1 MPESLLG
8 EEADSDPEDAV
19 VPEPATQRAEQP
31 ADSDQTAEGTSVAP
45 ADDEAD
51 GDILVASPS
60 REDLPESERS
70 GPHDDHDLAGD
81 PQAVT
86 GGETHPA
93 PSAAEAMSE
102 DSDESAAWS
111 DSEEPVAGQ

>member
-1 MPESLLG
+1 MNS
-8 EEADSDPEDAV
+8 ASA
-19 VPEPATQRAEQP
+19 RK
-31 ADSDQTAEGTSVAP
+31 TSVAP

-51 GDILVASPS
+51 GDVLGASPS

-86 GGETHPA
+86 EGETYPA

-102 DSDESAAWS
+102 DSDEPAA
-111 DSEEPVAGQ
+111 G

>member
-1 MPESLLG
+1 
-8 EEADSDPEDAV
+8 EDGV
-19 VPEPATQRAEQP
+19 VPEPATQPAEQP
-31 ADSDQTAEGTSVAP
+31 ADSEQTAEGTPVAP

-51 GDILVASPS
+51 GDILGASPS

-70 GPHDDHDLAGD
+70 GPHDDYDLAGG

-86 GGETHPA
+86 GGEAHPA

-102 DSDESAAWS
+102 DSDEPAAGS
-111 DSEEPVAGQ
+111 DSDEPVAGE